1 MKGAKKAN
9 EDELN
14 LLHQLIAKDLI
25 KKIKSGEATVQEIG
39 AAIKFLKDNEVVAD
53 ITTSPVLPQL
63 ENAVVTVGELP
74 FDTDGE
80 EDAK

>member
-25 KKIKSGEATVQEIG
+25 KKIKGGEATVQEIS